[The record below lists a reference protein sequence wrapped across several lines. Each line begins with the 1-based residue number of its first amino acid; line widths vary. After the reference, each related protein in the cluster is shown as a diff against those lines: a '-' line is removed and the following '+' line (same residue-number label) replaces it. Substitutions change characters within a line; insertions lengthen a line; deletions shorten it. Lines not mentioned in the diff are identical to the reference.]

1 MTPQISVSSFEFS
14 FERQM
19 PTTLY
24 SICHTQQT
32 EFYFQA
38 DSLPIPAS
46 ICWIL
51 KGLNVRQSW
60 ENRNINQ
67 MQTAILSLKDRV
79 GERERN
85 CV

>member
-1 MTPQISVSSFEFS
+1 MTF
-14 FERQM
+14 
-19 PTTLY
+19 Y
-24 SICHTQQT
+24 STCYTQQK

-46 ICWIL
+46 ICWTL
-51 KGLNVRQSW
+51 KGLNIQQSW

-67 MQTAILSLKDRV
+67 MQAAILSLKDRV
-79 GERERN
+79 GERERK